1 MFVTEN
7 TLDLLGKVVD
17 KLKIKEL
24 ITVLLI
30 VGTLILFAPDKFVD
44 IFGLL
49 TWRNAY
55 RSYIGGVVL
64 VCTVFC
70 LVWVVIWVRNKIFF
84 SELAYLRVSRNY
96 LKKIISNDEK
106 EFLIKNFYDYNQKE
120 FTSTAKLDITSG
132 KVLLLQN
139 AYIIAPAAQAMDSPK
154 YRAYCIQP
162 NVRLYLNKAIRK
174 NKIVV
179 TAKGYT
185 WKFNCYST

>member
-49 TWRNAY
+49 IWRNAY

-70 LVWVVIWVRNKIFF
+70 LVWVVIWARNKIFF
-84 SELAYLRVSRNY
+84 SEMAYLRVSRNY
-96 LKKIISNDEK
+96 LKKIISNAEK
-106 EFLIKNFYDYNQKE
+106 EFLIKNFYDFDRGE
-120 FTSTAKLDITSG
+120 FTSTAKLDISSG
-132 KVLLLQN
+132 NVLLLQN
-139 AYIIAPAAQAMDSPK
+139 AHIIAPAAAIRTSPI
-154 YRAYCIQP
+154 YSAYCIEP
-162 NVRLYLNKAIRK
+162 NVRIYLNKAIRK

-185 WKFNCYST
+185 WKL

>member
-1 MFVTEN
+1 MLQIN
-7 TLDLLGKVVD
+7 SW
-17 KLKIKEL
+17 
-24 ITVLLI
+24 
-30 VGTLILFAPDKFVD
+30 D

-70 LVWVVIWVRNKIFF
+70 LVWGVIWVRNKIFF

-132 KVLLLQN
+132 KST
-139 AYIIAPAAQAMDSPK
+139 IIAKCVYLSHPLRKQW
-154 YRAYCIQP
+154 I
-162 NVRLYLNKAIRK
+162 VRS
-174 NKIVV
+174 IVLTV
-179 TAKGYT
+179 
-185 WKFNCYST
+185 FSQM

>member
-96 LKKIISNDEK
+96 LKKII
-106 EFLIKNFYDYNQKE
+106 
-120 FTSTAKLDITSG
+120 
-132 KVLLLQN
+132 
-139 AYIIAPAAQAMDSPK
+139 
-154 YRAYCIQP
+154 
-162 NVRLYLNKAIRK
+162 
-174 NKIVV
+174 
-179 TAKGYT
+179 
-185 WKFNCYST
+185 

>member
-70 LVWVVIWVRNKIFF
+70 LVWVAIWVRNKIFF

-185 WKFNCYST
+185 WKI